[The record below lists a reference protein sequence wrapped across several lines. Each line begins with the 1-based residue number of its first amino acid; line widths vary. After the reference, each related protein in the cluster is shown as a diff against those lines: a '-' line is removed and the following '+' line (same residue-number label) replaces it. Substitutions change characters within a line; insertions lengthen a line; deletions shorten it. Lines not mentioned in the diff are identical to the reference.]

1 MKKKFYLPAIA
12 VLLSCSVLF
21 SSCIGSFNLFHKLLS
36 WNKTVGDKFIN
47 ELVFIAFCIVP
58 IYQIAWLADILVLN
72 SIEFWSGDNPVAEGS
87 VKKVE
92 TKDAK
97 YTITTTKDGYQVEKD
112 GTDDVAYFHFNK
124 ENKVWSVEAD
134 GMAANLMQI
143 VGENEALMF
152 LPDGTKMPVSIDEAG
167 VLAFR
172 QVAQSKAFYAVK

>member
-1 MKKKFYLPAIA
+1 
-12 VLLSCSVLF
+12 LF
-21 SSCIGSFNLFHKLLS
+21 NKLLS

-58 IYQIAWLADILVLN
+58 IYEIAWVADIVVLN
-72 SIEFWSGDNPVAEGS
+72 TIEFWSGENPVVAGT

-112 GTDDVAYFHFNK
+112 GTDDVACFHFNK
-124 ENKVWSVEAD
+124 ESKVWSVEAEGIVTD
-134 GMAANLMQI
+134 LMQI
-143 VGENEALMF
+143 VGKNEALMF

-167 VLAFR
+167 VLAFK
-172 QVAQSKAFYAVK
+172 QVAQNKAFDGDLVKIFVTTNK